1 MVCEPLSD
9 TPTKLAS
16 VVVEDPFG
24 ISVSARAGLE
34 TRTADKANSN
44 SLFNEA
50 PPGTSRDSR
59 VLLLRKKFSARKIL

>member
-24 ISVSARAGLE
+24 ISVSASAGLE
-34 TRTADKANSN
+34 TRTADKTNSN
-44 SLFNEA
+44 SLFNEV
-50 PPGTSRDSR
+50 PPGTSRDPK
-59 VLLLRKKFSARKIL
+59 LFLLRKKFSAR